1 MKKMNFLEKCA
12 AYGDPDM
19 VRAMGIYPY
28 FRPIEESCGSRVRVA
43 GEEKVMIGS
52 NNYLGMTHRPEV
64 IQAAKDALDKYGAS
78 CTGSRLLN
86 GNTDLHDQLEEE
98 LADFLQKEAV
108 LLFTTGYQVNEGV
121 ISTIIDRNSVI
132 FCDKENHASIIEGCR
147 LAPGRTVRY
156 PHHNVKILEQLLT
169 KFRDSN
175 DRLIVSDGV
184 FSMNGSI
191 TKLPDLVRL
200 SRQFEGILF
209 IDDAHG
215 LGVLGE
221 NGRGTGEHF
230 GLMDEV
236 DLLMGTFSKA
246 FGSTGGF
253 IAGKKEIIRF
263 IKHKAR
269 SLLFSASM
277 PPASTAA
284 ALKALEIIKKEP
296 ELRDQLHRNSEKARA
311 GLLSLGYRL
320 GRSKTPIIPIQ
331 VNGSRDTVL
340 SFAQA
345 LFDQGLFSTPVLPPA
360 VPQGENLIRTS
371 YMATHTDA
379 DIDRVLDVFE
389 RVGRKF
395 GLVALSG
402 AASTG

>member
-1 MKKMNFLEKCA
+1 MNFFEKCA
-12 AYGDPDM
+12 AYCDPDM
-19 VRAMGIYPY
+19 VQAMGIYPY
-28 FRPIEESCGSRVRVA
+28 FRPIEDSSGSRVLVG
-43 GEEKVMIGS
+43 GEEKIMIGS

-64 IQAAKDALDKYGAS
+64 IQAAKEALDRYGAS

-86 GNTDLHDQLEEE
+86 GNTALHEQLEEE
-98 LADFLQKEAV
+98 LADFLQREAV

-121 ISTIIDRNSVI
+121 ISTIVDRNSVI
-132 FCDKENHASIIEGCR
+132 LCDKENHASIIEGCR
-147 LAPGRTVRY
+147 LAPGKTVRY
-156 PHHNVKILEQLLT
+156 PHHNMAALERLLA
-169 KFRDSN
+169 KCGRAN
-175 DRLIVSDGV
+175 DRLVVSDGV

-191 TKLPDLVRL
+191 SKLPELTRL
-200 SRQFEGILF
+200 SRQYDAILF

-221 NGRGTGEHF
+221 NGRGTAEHF
-230 GLMDEV
+230 GLAEDV

-253 IAGKKEIIRF
+253 IAGKSDVIRF
-263 IKHKAR
+263 IRHKAR

-277 PPASTAA
+277 PPASAAA
-284 ALKALEIIKKEP
+284 ALKALDLIRREP
-296 ELRDQLHRNSEKARA
+296 ELRERLHRNSERARA
-311 GLLSLGYRL
+311 GLSSLGFQL
-320 GRSKTPIIPIQ
+320 GRSRTPIIPIQ
-331 VNGSRDTVL
+331 INGERDTVL
-340 SFAQA
+340 AFAQA

-371 YMATHTDA
+371 YMATHTDE

-395 GLVALSG
+395 GLVALSKAAG
-402 AASTG
+402 AG